1 MTVAG
6 TARFLVRRLLQL
18 IAQVVLISAVIFSLL
33 YLAPGS
39 VEQMLLGDQ
48 PMSPDVVRA
57 VRAQYHLDEPLP
69 VQYAIWLGAAARLD
83 FGNSIRTNEPVADA
97 LARRSPVTAE
107 LIAYGFVIAM
117 GAGIGLGLLA
127 GLRRAT
133 AIDRAVVALSVVG
146 ISSPAFV
153 SGLVLLYVFGVLL
166 PIFPIFGQGDGV
178 LGQLW
183 HLTLPALA
191 LALTGMA
198 LVIKLTRAAVIEAL
212 GKDYVVFARARG
224 LSGPRV
230 LGAYVL
236 RNSLVAI
243 VTAGG
248 VIFSRLLFAT
258 VLVEVTFALPGLG
271 SLLIDSV
278 NFKDMP
284 VVQGLCLL
292 FAALVIA
299 VNIVV
304 DLAYVCIDPRIG
316 FGRAAA

>member
-1 MTVAG
+1 VTVAAAIG
-6 TARFLVRRLLQL
+6 FVARRLVQL
-18 IAQVVLISAVIFSLL
+18 IAQVLAISVVIFALL

-48 PMSPDVVRA
+48 PMSPDVVKA

-69 VQYAIWLGAAARLD
+69 VQYAIWLRDAARLD
-83 FGNSIRTNEPVADA
+83 FGSSIRTNEPVVDA
-97 LARRSPVTAE
+97 LARRIPLTIS
-107 LIAYGFVIAM
+107 LIGYGFVIAM
-117 GAGIGLGLLA
+117 GAGIALGLLA
-127 GLRRAT
+127 GLKRAT
-133 AIDRAVVALSVVG
+133 ITDRAVVALSVVG

-153 SGLVLLYVFGVLL
+153 SGLVLLYVFGVLI
-166 PIFPIFGQGDGV
+166 PIFPIFGQGNGFFS
-178 LGQLW
+178 QLW
-183 HLTLPALA
+183 HLALPALA

-198 LVIKLTRAAVIEAL
+198 LVIKLTRAAVIDAL

-224 LSGPRV
+224 LSRARV

-236 RNSLVAI
+236 RNSLIAI

-284 VVQGLCLL
+284 MVQGLGML
-292 FAALVIA
+292 FAALIIA
-299 VNIVV
+299 VNIAV
-304 DLAYVCIDPRIG
+304 DLAYMFIDPRIG
-316 FGRAAA
+316 FGRVVA